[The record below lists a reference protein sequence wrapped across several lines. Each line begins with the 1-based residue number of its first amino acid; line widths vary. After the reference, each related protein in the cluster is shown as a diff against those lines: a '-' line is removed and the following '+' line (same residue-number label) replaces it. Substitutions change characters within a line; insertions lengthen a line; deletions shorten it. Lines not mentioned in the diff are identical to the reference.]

1 MTAPKDT
8 LSKMANKVHIELRA
22 AQVGVS
28 VLDHDSAGKFI
39 AIKYEVG
46 PMELDGTYN
55 GAFEELTVAQANH
68 RIEQLQR
75 GIRLIERA
83 TKQEENPDDA
93 RFKDVSKQPSDGVEF
108 HQGAS
113 ISKLV
118 RAEHT
123 SRKSEL

>member
-46 PMELDGTYN
+46 SMELDGTYN

-75 GIRLIERA
+75 GVRLIERA
-83 TKQEENPDDA
+83 DKAESGADD
-93 RFKDVSKQPSDGVEF
+93 RFKNNGYIKTDGAFDEPVN
-108 HQGAS
+108 
-113 ISKLV
+113 L
-118 RAEHT
+118 RAAT
-123 SRKSEL
+123 SGGKTPTHRPHS